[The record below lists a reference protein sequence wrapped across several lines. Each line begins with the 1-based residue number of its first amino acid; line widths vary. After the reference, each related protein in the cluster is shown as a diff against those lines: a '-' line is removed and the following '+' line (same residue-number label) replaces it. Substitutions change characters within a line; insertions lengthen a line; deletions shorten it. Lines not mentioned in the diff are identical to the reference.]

1 MNTNTIH
8 CGDCL
13 DVMRGWPDA
22 CIDAVVTDP
31 PYGLSF
37 MGKKWD
43 YDVPGVELWREVYRV
58 LKDGGRLLAFS
69 GARTQHRM
77 VCRIEDAGFVIED
90 CMMWLYGS
98 GFPKHKS
105 KLKPAYEP
113 ICVARK
119 GSVSELNIDAG
130 RIGVEE
136 RTYKTGRWPANV
148 GSGPHRI
155 KLDNHGPGD
164 TGIGMM
170 DGSGRDRTT
179 TVTGRWPAN
188 VCMDEAA
195 ALALDQQS
203 GVSVSVPRTPSRTH
217 HTGGVTDFERGSET
231 SLHSDSGGASRFFYC
246 AKASRS
252 ERNEGCGELPERQGV
267 GVGALRDSGE
277 RDNLPRANVH
287 PTVKPVDLMRWLI
300 RLTTFDGQLI
310 LDPFFGSGTT
320 GVAANLEGR
329 QWIGIERDP
338 DYCAIARARTAQQ
351 GIFASGASADAG

>member
-1 MNTNTIH
+1 MTGDSLPVGEIV

-13 DVMRGWPDA
+13 QVMRGWPDG
-22 CIDAVVTDP
+22 CIDAIVTDP

-37 MGKKWD
+37 MGKRWD
-43 YDVPGVELWREVYRV
+43 YDVPSVEIWTECLRV

-130 RIGVEE
+130 RIATSDHYSYPNGAGGSTFSVGGGTDGT
-136 RTYKTGRWPANV
+136 RTAPAE
-148 GSGPHRI
+148 SHPA
-155 KLDNHGPGD
+155 
-164 TGIGMM
+164 
-170 DGSGRDRTT
+170 
-179 TVTGRWPAN
+179 GRWPAN

-195 ALALDQQS
+195 AAALDQQS
-203 GVSVSVPRTPSRTH
+203 GVRASGAWPKGEIRREGVGSVP
-217 HTGGVTDFERGSET
+217 FGSDSFNPDRVDT
-231 SLHSDSGGASRFFYC
+231 DSGGASRFMYV
-246 AKASRS
+246 AKADRA
-252 ERNEGCGELPERQGV
+252 ERDAGCGAI
-267 GVGALRDSGE
+267 ALGSNMRV
-277 RDNLPRANVH
+277 NAPRASEAHKHATRLGNTH
-287 PTVKPVDLMRWLI
+287 PTVKPVELMRWLI
-300 RLTTFDGQLI
+300 RLVAQPGQVV

-320 GVAANLEGR
+320 GVAANREGIG
-329 QWIGIERDP
+329 WIGIELNP
-338 DYCAIARARTAQQ
+338 DYAEIARARTAQQ
-351 GIFASGASADAG
+351 GLFAGAADAS

>member
-77 VCRIEDAGFVIED
+77 VCNIEDAGFVIED
-90 CMMWLYGS
+90 CMMWLYGR

-119 GSVSELNIDAG
+119 GSVSVLNIDAG
-130 RIGVEE
+130 RIGTIVE
-136 RTYKTGRWPANV
+136 TWPASRSYKPGQMQPGGKGVTQPTNDAPV
-148 GSGPHRI
+148 RQHRAN
-155 KLDNHGPGD
+155 LA
-164 TGIGMM
+164 
-170 DGSGRDRTT
+170 
-179 TVTGRWPAN
+179 GRWPAN
-188 VCMDEAA
+188 VCLDEAA
-195 ALALDQQS
+195 AAMLDQQS
-203 GVSVSVPRTPSRTH
+203 GYSSSNPAPRKRGTAFAAGGFT
-217 HTGGVTDFERGSET
+217 TGEVEGVMHD
-231 SLHSDSGGASRFFYC
+231 DSGGASRFFYC

-267 GVGALRDSGE
+267 GALRDSE